1 MTHTHWL
8 VSLAFVLG
16 AAHPIVH
23 ADPGGSCHFHGKQA
37 ASETVVTTCAKQRRD
52 ALVKAGRLEASW
64 ASAPVTSAEVVE
76 GKKGKEW
83 KVQMTNPTA
92 TDPTKRTLYLFFSH
106 PGNFIAANF
115 TGQ

>member
-1 MTHTHWL
+1 MTRTQCL
-8 VSLAFVLG
+8 VSFAILLGTALPLA
-16 AAHPIVH
+16 H

-37 ASETVVTTCAKQRRD
+37 ASESVVTTCAKQRRD
-52 ALVKAGRLEASW
+52 ALVKAGRLESSW
-64 ASAPVTSAEVVE
+64 TAAAVISAEVVE

-83 KVQMTNPTA
+83 KVQMTNPNA
-92 TDPTKRTLYLFFSH
+92 GDPAKRTLYLFFSH